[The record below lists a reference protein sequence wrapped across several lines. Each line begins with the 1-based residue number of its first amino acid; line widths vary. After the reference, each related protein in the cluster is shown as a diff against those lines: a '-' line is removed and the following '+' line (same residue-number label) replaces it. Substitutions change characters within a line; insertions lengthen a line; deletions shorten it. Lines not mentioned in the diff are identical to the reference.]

1 MPVRIEDIIEQIQS
15 YHPNADKELILRAYV
30 FAAKA
35 HEGQLR
41 RNGEPYMSHPL
52 AVASILTQLRM
63 DEETIAAG
71 LLHDT
76 VEDNPSITIEEI
88 ERRFGQSV
96 AYMVEGVTKIT
107 RIEVLKE
114 KAEEKRADMDKTSY
128 WADEE
133 RRIESIK
140 KVILA
145 TAKDIRVLIIKL
157 ADRLHNMRTLQY
169 LSSEKAYRIANET
182 MWIFAPLAHR
192 LGIYW
197 LKSELEDQAF
207 KYLQPEQY
215 EYIENHLALKKK
227 EREQYIEATQK
238 EIKKLLEDNGIKC
251 EVYGRVKNIYSIYQK
266 MVKQNIPI
274 DEVYDVIAFR
284 VIVDTVSDC
293 YRALGVINGKW
304 HPIPGRI
311 KDFIASP
318 KPNMYQSLHTSVIG
332 PGGHR
337 MEIQIRTYEMH
348 KVAEEGIAAHWFY
361 KEKRYIK
368 GQPKE
373 KIEDADKRV
382 AQRFAWVKRLLD
394 WREELSDPT
403 EFLDALKVEL
413 YPEEV
418 YVFTPKG
425 DVISLP
431 KGSTPID
438 FAYRIHT
445 QLGHECVGAKVNGVL
460 VPLNHQLQSGDWVEI
475 ITSKG
480 HEPSRDWL
488 SFVKTSTARAKIRA
502 YLRKKERD
510 ASVQIGKALLDKEL
524 KKHKALLSRLE
535 AQGKIDEVANK
546 MGLSSPENLFA
557 SIGYGKVSAQ
567 SVVEALGI
575 AIKSA
580 QETIVDKLLRP
591 IRPTKKA
598 NIKIKGMEGEVLF
611 TIAKCCNPVP
621 GEKIVGYV
629 TRGKGTTIHAYWCP
643 VLRSA
648 NPDRRI
654 DVEWEEE
661 IPEAVGK
668 ANLKMIVLDRPGVLA
683 KITDTIAKQGINIAK
698 LKVDTSKK
706 DQRGAIFIQVDVRN
720 IKQLE
725 TLIQQLTQLAGV
737 FQVERVASFKEIEK
751 PSDELA

>member
-1 MPVRIEDIIEQIQS
+1 MPIRIEDITEEIQS
-15 YHPNADKELILRAYV
+15 YHPNADKDLILRAYM

-35 HEGQLR
+35 HEGHLR
-41 RNGEPYMSHPL
+41 QSGEPYMSHPL
-52 AVASILTQLRM
+52 AVAHILTQIRM

-76 VEDNPSITIEEI
+76 VEDNPSITMEEI
-88 ERRFGQSV
+88 ERRFGQSI

-107 RIEVLKE
+107 RIEILKE
-114 KAEEKRADMDKTSY
+114 RAEEKRGGIDKTSY

-157 ADRLHNMRTLQY
+157 ADRLHNMRTLQF
-169 LSSEKAYRIANET
+169 LKPAKAYRIAQET
-182 MWIFAPLAHR
+182 MAVFAPLAHR

-197 LKSELEDQAF
+197 LKSELEDRAF
-207 KYLQPEQY
+207 RYLQPKEY
-215 EYIENHLALKKK
+215 ESTENHLALAKK
-227 EREQYIEATQK
+227 EREEYMENTQK
-238 EIKKLLEDNGIKC
+238 EIKKILDDAGIKC
-251 EVYGRVKNIYSIYQK
+251 EVYGRVKNIYSIYNK
-266 MVKQNIPI
+266 MIKQNIPL

-284 VIVDTVSDC
+284 AMVDTVSEC
-293 YRALGVINGKW
+293 YRVLGIIHGKW
-304 HPIPGRI
+304 SPIPGRF
-311 KDFIASP
+311 KDYIATP

-332 PGGHR
+332 PDGHR
-337 MEIQIRTYEMH
+337 MEIQIRTQEMH
-348 KVAEEGIAAHWFY
+348 RVAEEGIAIHWFY
-361 KEKRYIK
+361 KEKRYLE

-373 KIEDADKRV
+373 KIEEADKRV

-394 WREELSDPT
+394 WRDELSDPT

-413 YPEEV
+413 YPEDV

-431 KGSTPID
+431 RGSTPID

-445 QLGHECVGAKVNGVL
+445 QLGHECVGAKVNTVL
-460 VPLNHQLQSGDWVEI
+460 VPLEHQLQSGDWVEI

-488 SFVKTSTARAKIRA
+488 GFVNTTTAKAKIRA
-502 YLRKKERD
+502 FLRKRERD
-510 ASVQIGKALLDKEL
+510 TSVQIGKALLEKEL
-524 KKHKALLSRLE
+524 KKYRAVLSRLE
-535 AQGKIDEVANK
+535 DQGKIEDIANK
-546 MGLSSPENLFA
+546 LGLNSTENLFA
-557 SIGYGKVSAQ
+557 QIGYGKLSPQ
-567 SVVEALGI
+567 KVVDSLGL
-575 AIKSA
+575 AVKGA
-580 QETIVDKLLRP
+580 QETIIDRILKP
-591 IRPTKKA
+591 IRPTKGA
-598 NIKIKGMEGEVLF
+598 GIRIKGMEGEVMF

-643 VLRSA
+643 VLRAA

-654 DVEWEEE
+654 EVEWEEE
-661 IPEAVGK
+661 VAEAIGK
-668 ANLKMIVLDRPGVLA
+668 ANLKLITIDKPGVLA
-683 KITDTIAKQGINIAK
+683 KITEAIAKQGANISK
-698 LKVDTSKK
+698 IRVDTTK
-706 DQRGAIFIQVDVRN
+706 DNRGAIYIQIDVRN

-725 TLIQQLTQLAGV
+725 AITQQVSQVAGV
-737 FQVERVASFKEIEK
+737 FEVERLAAFKGPEEDTEQ
-751 PSDELA
+751 SA